1 MARQHQACGGG
12 EEEEEDVDAQPSG
25 GPRSCKNR
33 VRGRNQEEHE
43 RLQVTSS
50 WVDETAAERGGVQK
64 RQAEEK
70 REREGERGRERER
83 EREKAR
89 KRGEEGERE
98 AEEERKGKK
107 EQAMCSVSFGGRGRE
122 RIGRYARAI
131 WGPRA
136 KACFGYHE
144 S

>member
-1 MARQHQACGGG
+1 MNTRLARQHQACGG
-12 EEEEEDVDAQPSG
+12 EEEEDVDAQPSG

-70 REREGERGRERER
+70 REREGERGRGRER
-83 EREKAR
+83 ERESEKAR
-89 KRGEEGERE
+89 RRGREGSGRR
-98 AEEERKGKK
+98 EERK
-107 EQAMCSVSFGGRGRE
+107 E
-122 RIGRYARAI
+122 RASDVFCQL
-131 WGPRA
+131 WGEGA
-136 KACFGYHE
+136 
-144 S
+144 